1 MSKQRERVCD
11 KKREEAY
18 TDLKTPFD
26 TAMGRTLPVL
36 KQVREKYIR

>member
-1 MSKQRERVCD
+1 MKHVQTERVVT
-11 KKREEAY
+11 KREETY

-26 TAMGRTLPVL
+26 TAMGRTLPGL